1 VIRSAGQPRHNMD
14 TKKQNKLDRFACG
27 STIEWP
33 LRLNRIPH
41 SSGGRRLCDVR
52 SDSGPP
58 DDNEETRS
66 LPGQSIRS
74 EPVEGRF
81 GEAEVLRQERLGV
94 WPIKSVRLNNDNYL
108 PFFNRPAR
116 ILPPISGRFIRS
128 RSLRTDS
135 AKTYEN
141 PARGTACRNTD
152 EFPGPSRRHLS
163 VDFCRSRKNG

>member
-1 VIRSAGQPRHNMD
+1 
-14 TKKQNKLDRFACG
+14 
-27 STIEWP
+27 
-33 LRLNRIPH
+33 
-41 SSGGRRLCDVR
+41 
-52 SDSGPP
+52 
-58 DDNEETRS
+58 
-66 LPGQSIRS
+66 
-74 EPVEGRF
+74 
-81 GEAEVLRQERLGV
+81 V

-163 VDFCRSRKNG
+163 VV